1 MNETR
6 THVIAGGTKGIGL
19 ETAVAVASPGDTV
32 VLGYHADEDAA
43 AQAIQRAQSHGLRA
57 VTVRV
62 DMGAADGGDALIAA
76 AVAEG
81 QPLGHLVHSVG
92 EVHRAGLLQM
102 PQDTFEHALRANG
115 ISLLD
120 LVRAARP
127 HLQRGSTILYV
138 TSRGARA
145 VYPGYGS
152 LGPAKALAES
162 LVRYLAV
169 ELAPEGIRVNSF
181 APGAQDTSAL
191 RAVFGEATDGVLD
204 GARAKSPMGR
214 LVEPDD
220 YRPLVSFIC
229 SPGAAMITGQVFYVH
244 GGADLL
250 S

>member
-1 MNETR
+1 MTDAR

-19 ETAVAVASPGDTV
+19 ETAIAVSLPGDTI
-32 VLGYHADEDAA
+32 VLGYHSDEQAA
-43 AQAIQRAQSHGLRA
+43 NAAVGRAESEGRNA
-57 VTVRV
+57 VTVQV
-62 DMGAADGGDALIAA
+62 DMGTPSGATDLVGAALEHGR
-76 AVAEG
+76 
-81 QPLGHLVHSVG
+81 PLGHLVHSVG
-92 EVHRAGLLQM
+92 EVHRASLLEM
-102 PQDTFEHALRANG
+102 TADTFGHALHANG

-120 LVRAARP
+120 LVRAGRP
-127 HLQRGSTILYV
+127 HLQSGSTILYV

-169 ELAPEGIRVNSF
+169 ELAADGIRVNAF
-181 APGAQDTSAL
+181 APGAQDTTAL
-191 RAVFGEATDGVLD
+191 RAVFGDATDHILE

-220 YRPLVSFIC
+220 YRPLVAFIS
-229 SPGAAMITGQVFYVH
+229 SPQASMITGQVFYIH